1 MLDDWQNVSFNT
13 TQYRD
18 TGVAILASVDEI
30 QTMLDDQ
37 IVKTQTMR
45 GSPFIKPFE
54 KEIKDWEDRMISIQ
68 ETIDEW
74 LKVQA
79 QWLYLD
85 PIFCSEDIMH
95 QMPEEGRMF
104 QVVDRNWREIMKN
117 TVAHPMVSFVA
128 LSINI
133 SF

>member
-1 MLDDWQNVSFNT
+1 MFEDWQAVYFNT
-13 TQYRD
+13 TVYRD
-18 TGVAILASVDEI
+18 TGVSILAAVDEI

-54 KEIKDWEDRMISIQ
+54 KEIKEWEDRMIAIQ
-68 ETIDEW
+68 DTIDEW

-85 PIFCSEDIMH
+85 PIFCSEDIIE
-95 QMPEEGRMF
+95 QMPDEGKMF
-104 QVVDRNWREIMKN
+104 QNVDRIWKEIMQH
-117 TVAHPMVSFVA
+117 TVEHPLVCCS
-128 LSINI
+128 
-133 SF
+133 

>member
-1 MLDDWQNVSFNT
+1 MVEDWQTVCFNT
-13 TQYRD
+13 TVYRD
-18 TGVAILASVDEI
+18 TGVSILASVDEI

-54 KEIKDWEDRMISIQ
+54 KEIKEWEDRMIAIQ
-68 ETIDEW
+68 DIIDEW

-85 PIFCSEDIMH
+85 PIFCSEDIIQ

-104 QVVDRNWREIMKN
+104 QVVDRSWKDIMKY
-117 TVAHPMVSFVA
+117 TVDHSLVCYAACFY
-128 LSINI
+128 
-133 SF
+133 

>member
-1 MLDDWQNVSFNT
+1 MFEDWQAVYFNT
-13 TQYRD
+13 TVYRD
-18 TGVAILASVDEI
+18 TGVSILAAVDEI

-54 KEIKDWEDRMISIQ
+54 KEIKEWEDRMIAIQ
-68 ETIDEW
+68 DTIDEW

-85 PIFCSEDIMH
+85 PIFCSEDIIE
-95 QMPEEGRMF
+95 QMPDEGKMF
-104 QVVDRNWREIMKN
+104 QNVDRNWKEIMQH
-117 TVAHPMVSFVA
+117 TVEHPLVCCS
-128 LSINI
+128 
-133 SF
+133 

>member
-1 MLDDWQNVSFNT
+1 MFEDWQAVYFNT
-13 TQYRD
+13 TLYRD
-18 TGVAILASVDEI
+18 TGVSILAAVDEI

-54 KEIKDWEDRMISIQ
+54 KEIKEWEDRMIAIQ
-68 ETIDEW
+68 DTIDEW

-85 PIFCSEDIMH
+85 PIFCSEDIIE
-95 QMPEEGRMF
+95 QMPDEGKMF
-104 QVVDRNWREIMKN
+104 QNVDRNWKEIMQH
-117 TVAHPMVSFVA
+117 TVEHPLVCCS
-128 LSINI
+128 
-133 SF
+133 